1 MYSWTVAQ
9 CQVRDCYAGN
19 FPGDLFMPEQLPLS
33 QKIFS
38 IKDIKN
44 AVGNFDEKS
53 IEIFSNQ
60 TKITDEKVLA
70 HRATIQRNYQNALI
84 SPGTLYKCSEE
95 DGLEILKKCYSS
107 ADPLCGSSYHD
118 CYPCKYE
125 GFCIFK
131 LYNRVCREDI
141 RLLQLCKY
149 PAEGPG
155 SKELRES
162 IERNRADLQKEIP
175 DHEYSRE

>member
-95 DGLEILKKCYSS
+95 DGLEVLKKCYSS
-107 ADPLCGSSYHD
+107 AGPLCGGSYD
-118 CYPCKYE
+118 CYTCKYE

-131 LYNRVCREDI
+131 LYNRVCREDN